1 MSTCG
6 SGNPVYCVGDAV
18 YLRES
23 AVAGFLESYRVD
35 GVQFDNTL
43 KQWTYHVIIRQGGP
57 ENSTIIDSYNLHAI
71 SNLWF
76 RQDELV
82 PLCDA
87 LDLAINK
94 ARADLTRLENLRAT
108 RCGVDTVET

>member
-1 MSTCG
+1 MSNE
-6 SGNPVYCVGDAV
+6 NPVYCVGDAV

-23 AVAGFLESYRVD
+23 AIAGFLESYRID
-35 GVQFDNTL
+35 GIQYDNSL
-43 KQWTYHVIIRQGGP
+43 KQWTYHAIIRQGGP

-76 RQDELV
+76 REDELAQ
-82 PLCDA
+82 LCDA

-94 ARADLTRLENLRAT
+94 LQLDLNRLQNIRDT
-108 RCGVDTVET
+108 RCGVETVET

>member
-1 MSTCG
+1 MSGCD
-6 SGNPVYCVGDAV
+6 SGNPVFCVGDAV

-23 AVAGFLESYRVD
+23 AIAGFLESYRID
-35 GVQFDNTL
+35 GVQFDNQT
-43 KQWTYHVIIRQGGP
+43 KQWAYHVIIRQGGP

-82 PLCDA
+82 VLCDA

-94 ARADLTRLENLRAT
+94 MQTDLNRLQNMRAT